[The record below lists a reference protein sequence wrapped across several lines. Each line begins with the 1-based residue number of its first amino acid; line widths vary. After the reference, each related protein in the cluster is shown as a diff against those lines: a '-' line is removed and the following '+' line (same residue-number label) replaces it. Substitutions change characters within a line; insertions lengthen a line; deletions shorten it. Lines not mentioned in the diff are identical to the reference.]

1 MHYCTILE
9 PRFLAL
15 LYNVYGNID
24 ILNFLIRGRISLVAL
39 IFKELHL
46 VKKYFMGPLCMT
58 QNYNVM
64 RWFALGM
71 KYLSTS
77 LFSNNL

>member
-64 RWFALGM
+64 R
-71 KYLSTS
+71 
-77 LFSNNL
+77 